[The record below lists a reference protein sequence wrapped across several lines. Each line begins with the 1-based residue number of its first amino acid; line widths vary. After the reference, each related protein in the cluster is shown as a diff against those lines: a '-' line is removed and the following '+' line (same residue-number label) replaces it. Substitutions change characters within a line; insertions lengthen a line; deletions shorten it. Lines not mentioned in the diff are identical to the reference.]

1 MLLIKWNIQTSLK
14 TFVET
19 VHKELEAKEK
29 YVQNHEAWHHL
40 FDVPTNRKDSISIF
54 LWFITND
61 YEQGDWIFHRPPF
74 DPTSTNNIRGA
85 GKVMHD
91 GIEYYIYLWAE
102 CLFICN
108 KDDFGQNR

>member
-1 MLLIKWNIQTSLK
+1 MFKIMKLGITYSMFQRIGKIQFPFSL
-14 TFVET
+14 
-19 VHKELEAKEK
+19 
-29 YVQNHEAWHHL
+29 
-40 FDVPTNRKDSISIF
+40 
-54 LWFITND
+54 FIT
-61 YEQGDWIFHRPPF
+61 YEQRDLIFHRPPF

-102 CLFICN
+102 SLFICN